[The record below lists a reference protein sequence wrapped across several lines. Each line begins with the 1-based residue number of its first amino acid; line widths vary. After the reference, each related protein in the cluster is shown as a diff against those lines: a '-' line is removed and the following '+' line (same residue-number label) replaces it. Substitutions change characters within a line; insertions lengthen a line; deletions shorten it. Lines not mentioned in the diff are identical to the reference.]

1 MTQEQL
7 SNWKSS
13 EEFQEMR
20 VYFYC
25 LVGMTM
31 VEDNLT
37 LEEAEKVMFDKI
49 IIKLSE

>member
-7 SNWKSS
+7 SDWKSS
-13 EEFQEMR
+13 KEFQEMR

-37 LEEAEKVMFDKI
+37 LEEAEKVMLDKLM
-49 IIKLSE
+49 IKLSK